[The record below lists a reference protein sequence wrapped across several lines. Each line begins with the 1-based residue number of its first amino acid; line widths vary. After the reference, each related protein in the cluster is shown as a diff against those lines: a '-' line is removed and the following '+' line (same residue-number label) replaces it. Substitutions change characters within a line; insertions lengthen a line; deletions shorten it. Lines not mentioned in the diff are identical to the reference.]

1 MRFPAIWC
9 STNWREKH
17 TAGIQ
22 WLCWSLA
29 RRLQQW
35 YGDVASCFEDEV
47 IVQNEGKEEEIRL
60 CFWKI
65 IKVKE
70 DIFFP
75 IGKAKRLPTLMTK
88 MAKET
93 VVACI
98 QLKGRIHQALKG
110 SARQMVMWL
119 CLEQVTRLSKAL
131 IMWLCL
137 EQVTRLLL
145 LPMKRLTKGSWRRD
159 MNLML
164 FLLSVY
170 VWYCALAFSG

>member
-1 MRFPAIWC
+1 M
-9 STNWREKH
+9 
-17 TAGIQ
+17 
-22 WLCWSLA
+22 SLA

-75 IGKAKRLPTLMTK
+75 IDKAKRLPTLMTK

-98 QLKGRIHQALKG
+98 QLKDVFCRKFRTLT
-110 SARQMVMWL
+110 M
-119 CLEQVTRLSKAL
+119 
-131 IMWLCL
+131 
-137 EQVTRLLL
+137 
-145 LPMKRLTKGSWRRD
+145 LPSGMSSVGQNRERWNHDPPLANKLWMQRAFPLMMM
-159 MNLML
+159 MNLRVSVWTGGERQRVSSMSEEQFSYETQLMML
-164 FLLSVY
+164 GEQ
-170 VWYCALAFSG
+170 FSYEDK